1 VKRRTSVNESA
12 PASFASVARK
22 VSGWTT
28 NLLATGLILVLALGL
43 GRQLVGWW
51 RIDPNQA
58 LPPLPTDQL
67 GPGSTDPTAPYTLE
81 FGDSP
86 FSIDERTVHGD
97 RAKAAGQLLAACRLA
112 AAESSAPTD
121 PPGAAE
127 KKLLETVRLLEPLE
141 VAGEVRFYGPET
153 GFPLLV
159 AVAPAQQGA
168 QLDSPPIGPK
178 SAENLAENAPER
190 SPPAADDVAAAQ
202 LGASRDR
209 VLVWGI
215 AASAGDQVWSLYTFR
230 LGQRREAPAAQVPSV
245 SLPPGSHRT
254 MALRDA
260 RGETLLGFAGNDVNG
275 GNAHGIDNAS
285 GNTADVWRR
294 SFAAELKRTGW
305 QVAEDWQLAGEVW
318 HARYARGEPSQ
329 RWTIDVQFGSE
340 PGGPSSGLVRIV
352 PPAAESAPANRT
364 DGEQR

>member
-1 VKRRTSVNESA
+1 MRRRTSVNESA
-12 PASFASVARK
+12 PPSFASVARK

-97 RAKAAGQLLAACRLA
+97 RAEAAGQLLAACRLA
-112 AAESSAPTD
+112 ATESSAPAE
-121 PPGAAE
+121 PPAAAE

-141 VAGEVRFYGPET
+141 VAGEVRLYGPET

-159 AVAPAQQGA
+159 AVAPAPQAA

-178 SAENLAENAPER
+178 SAENRTENAPE
-190 SPPAADDVAAAQ
+190 SAAPAADDAAAAQ

-209 VLVWGI
+209 VLVWGM

-230 LGQRREAPAAQVPSV
+230 LGQRRAAPAVQVPSV

-260 RGETLLGFAGNDVNG
+260 RGETLLGFASSDANG
-275 GNAHGIDNAS
+275 SNSGGSNAS
-285 GNTADVWRR
+285 GNTAEAWRR
-294 SFAAELKRTGW
+294 SFAEELKRTGW
-305 QVAEDWQLAGEVW
+305 QVAEDWQLAGDVW
-318 HARYARGEPSQ
+318 HARYARGELSQ

-340 PGGPSSGLVRIV
+340 PGGQSSGLVRIV
-352 PPAAESAPANRT
+352 PPAAESAPPNRT